1 MKQGEKKYLDQLM
14 GVLLSIKDKNEMEDF
29 LRGLLT
35 PAELEDIPKR
45 LQIVIR
51 LLKGQSQRQVADE
64 LGVGIAT
71 VTRGARE
78 LRSGRFKVVKHLI
91 STRGNLKW

>member
-1 MKQGEKKYLDQLM
+1 MKQEEKRYLDQLM
-14 GVLLSIKDKNEMEDF
+14 EVLMSVKSKEEMEDF

-35 PAELEDIPKR
+35 PTELEEIPKR
-45 LQIVIR
+45 LQIVVR
-51 LLKGQSQRQVADE
+51 LLKGQSQRQIADE

-78 LRSGRFKVVKHLI
+78 LRSGRFKVVKRLT
-91 STRGNLKW
+91 SSRGNLKW